1 MSPTRSPTS
10 PTRAPDSTTV
20 SPTGTGFVVKVLV
33 TLNRILANFGL
44 SQQNSWI
51 INVRIWLNVP
61 ATIVIRI
68 SATRQ
73 GSVVATVAVS
83 GSDPNEVNRVA
94 NLLVS
99 QANTP
104 GSNLRTNDP
113 TVMSAALEPT
123 PIIPAPADGGGGG
136 GLSDGAIAG
145 IVLGVVLGLGLLF
158 GLLWWFLWREQCP
171 LCSCCDCCDDE
182 EGKREVDGSEY
193 SGEARGMGHGS
204 PAPVAEPH
212 FPEELAR
219 RDRLNEDQ
227 RIARIKDA
235 FMAESGGQQTLAPA
249 RFVRAMEKPE
259 LSNALCR
266 EPTGKGGRPVYW
278 AGDYI
283 RKQQYKSGE
292 LVWDD
297 VERDLR
303 GLYGSSQEAP
313 PPAQPPSGYAQP
325 QATGMS
331 SQHRSVHTASQQQM
345 QPPSS
350 IQQQPSLQQTRN
362 KLTRPEGQAVQAL
375 WEGEWLSASIHEV
388 YPPGHASC
396 PPEAAEGAYLVK
408 WASDGSVT
416 TMLPHD
422 VRDVPPPSAPKF
434 TVGQAVSAKWGGEDG
449 WFEGTILDCTGDT
462 YAIAWDDGT
471 QTPEV
476 PEADIKAR

>member
-1 MSPTRSPTS
+1 MVR
-10 PTRAPDSTTV
+10 
-20 SPTGTGFVVKVLV
+20 VLV
-33 TLNRILANFGL
+33 TLNRNLATFGF
-44 SQQNSWI
+44 SQQTTWI
-51 INVRIWLNVP
+51 LNVRIWLNVP
-61 ATIVIRI
+61 ATILIRI
-68 SATRQ
+68 IATRQ

-83 GSDPNEVNRVA
+83 GQDQAEVNRVA

-104 GSNLRTNDP
+104 GSNLRINDQ
-113 TVMSAALEPT
+113 TVLSAALEPS
-123 PIIPAPADGGGGG
+123 PMIPAPDGGGGG

-171 LCSCCDCCDDE
+171 CPCSCCSCCDDE
-182 EGKREVDGSEY
+182 EGKREVEGSEG
-193 SGEARGMGHGS
+193 SGEARGMGYGS
-204 PAPVAEPH
+204 SPPMAEPH

-235 FMAESGGQQTLAPA
+235 FMEESGGQQTLAPA
-249 RFVRAMEKPE
+249 RFVRAMEKPD

-303 GLYGSSQEAP
+303 GLYNSSQDAP
-313 PPAQPPSGYAQP
+313 PLAQPPSGYAQP
-325 QATGMS
+325 QATGVS
-331 SQHRSVHTASQQQM
+331 SHQRSVPTASQQQ
-345 QPPSS
+345 S

-375 WEGEWLSASIHEV
+375 WEGEWLPASIHEA

-396 PPEAAEGAYLVK
+396 PAEMAEGAYVVR
-408 WASDGSVT
+408 WESGEVT
-416 TMLPHD
+416 TMQPND
-422 VRDVPPPSAPKF
+422 VRDAPPPSAPKF
-434 TVGQAVSAKWGGEDG
+434 TVGQAVSAKWGDDG
-449 WFEGTILDCTGDT
+449 WFEGTILECTGET